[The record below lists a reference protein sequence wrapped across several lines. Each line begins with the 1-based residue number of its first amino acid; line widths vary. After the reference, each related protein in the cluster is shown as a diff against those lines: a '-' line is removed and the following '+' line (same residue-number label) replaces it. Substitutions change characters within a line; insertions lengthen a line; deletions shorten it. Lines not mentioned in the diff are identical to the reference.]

1 MSTIYK
7 IMSEAQWAK
16 TKAAGEFAGA
26 EIDLADGY
34 IHFSTAQQV
43 RETAAKHFAN
53 RSDLVLLSVNSDR
66 LGDAIRWEPSRG
78 GDLFPHLYSILS
90 IDDVIMVDT
99 MPLSEDGEHVFPVH
113 VAG

>member
-7 IMSEAQWAK
+7 IMSEAEWVKAK
-16 TKAAGEFAGA
+16 ADGEFAGA

-53 RSDLVLLSVNSDR
+53 RADLVLLSVNSDG
-66 LGDAIRWEPSRG
+66 LGAAIKWEPSRG
-78 GDLFPHLYSILS
+78 GDLFPHLYGNLIVG
-90 IDDVIMVDT
+90 DVALVDAL
-99 MPLSEDGEHVFPVH
+99 PLSESGEHVFPEH
-113 VAG
+113 VAR